1 MGSLFGG
8 STESEVKIPKWLEEQ
23 AKQNL
28 QRAQDV
34 ASIGY
39 TPYYGAEVA
48 AFNPMQQAGFQNTA
62 DASRAFGMS
71 APTDAMAGM
80 PQAQDF
86 GGGVMGYSS
95 APLFED
101 AMSRFRD
108 ARPAQANLIDSFFI
122 DPVGGSQTSGG
133 FGSVNQ
139 NVPSGGGMTADSVFN
154 APPPRAVPD
163 QPTYTQPTY
172 AEPDYIQQQPSQEM
186 PVEQQQILI
195 DEITRANE
203 GLTPQ
208 APSQFEQTANVLYP
222 NVTQPITPETIGGM
236 DFSSPF
242 EGNVPNVTVDTLSQA
257 GQFTPDY
264 YAEAQEP
271 STMDQIGQGLGT
283 LGRNLVDSSTLGIL
297 TDFGNDMMP
306 NTITSDSLSDM
317 IFGEQTPLSNS
328 QLVAADG
335 VNVLSGEMNQGLD
348 SVNQFLQDT
357 SQYGSP
363 NVQMQP
369 QFETI
374 VVDDRPTLT
383 VPTDFYQTG
392 SMIDQSTA
400 SQSPTRNLFEMLDEQ
415 QTAKDKAKEL
425 EARRQRMFGRMR

>member
-8 STESEVKIPKWLEEQ
+8 STESEVKIPAWLEEQ

-62 DASRAFGMS
+62 DASSAFGLS
-71 APTDAMAGM
+71 APSNAMAGM

-101 AMSRFRD
+101 AMSRFRN

-122 DPVGGSQTSGG
+122 DPVNGGQTSGG

-139 NVPSGGGMTADSVFN
+139 SVPSGGGIGATGGMTEDSVFG
-154 APPPRAVPD
+154 AQPPRAVPD
-163 QPTYTQPTY
+163 STVNQPAYN
-172 AEPDYIQQQPSQEM
+172 QQA
-186 PVEQQQILI
+186 QQQIMQ
-195 DEITRANE
+195 DELAQANQ

-208 APSQFEQTANVLYP
+208 VPSQFDQTMNALYP
-222 NVTQPITPETIGGM
+222 NVTQPITAETIGGM

-242 EGNVPNVTVDTLSQA
+242 QGNVPEVTVDSLSQV

-264 YAEAQEP
+264 YAQNQDP
-271 STMDQIGQGLGT
+271 SIMDRIGYGAESI
-283 LGRNLVDSSTLGIL
+283 GRNILDNSTIGSLTNLGNRIAPD
-297 TDFGNDMMP
+297 TVTTG
-306 NTITSDSLSDM
+306 SLSDM
-317 IFGEQTPLSNS
+317 IFGQQTPMSNS

-335 VNVLSGEMNQGLD
+335 VNMFDGEMNQGFND
-348 SVNQFLQDT
+348 INQFLQDT
-357 SQYGSP
+357 SQYGQP
-363 NVQMQP
+363 NLQMQP

-374 VVDDRPTLT
+374 MVNDRPVLE
-383 VPTDFYQTG
+383 VPNDFYQTG
-392 SMIDQSTA
+392 SMMSQSAA
-400 SQSPTRNLFEMLDEQ
+400 SQNPTRSLFEQLDEQ
-415 QTAKDKAKEL
+415 QSLKDKAKEM
-425 EARRQRMFGRMR
+425 EARRQNMFGRMR

>member
-8 STESEVKIPKWLEEQ
+8 STESEVKIPEWLEEQ

-28 QRAQDV
+28 QRAQNV
-34 ASIGY
+34 ASVGY

-62 DASRAFGMS
+62 DASSAFGLS
-71 APTDAMAGM
+71 APSNAMAGM

-101 AMSRFRD
+101 AMSRFRN

-122 DPVGGSQTSGG
+122 DPVNGGQTSGG

-139 NVPSGGGMTADSVFN
+139 SVPSGGGIGATGGMTEDSVFG
-154 APPPRAVPD
+154 AQPPRAVPD
-163 QPTYTQPTY
+163 STVNQPAYN
-172 AEPDYIQQQPSQEM
+172 QQA
-186 PVEQQQILI
+186 QQQIMQ
-195 DEITRANE
+195 DELAQANQ

-208 APSQFEQTANVLYP
+208 APSQFDQTMNALYP
-222 NVTQPITPETIGGM
+222 NVTQPITAETIGGM

-242 EGNVPNVTVDTLSQA
+242 QGNVPEVTVDSLSQA

-264 YAEAQEP
+264 YAQAQDP
-271 STMDQIGQGLGT
+271 SIMDRIGYGAESI
-283 LGRNLVDSSTLGIL
+283 GRNLLDNSSVGALTNLGNRIAPD
-297 TDFGNDMMP
+297 TVTTG
-306 NTITSDSLSDM
+306 SLSDM
-317 IFGEQTPLSNS
+317 IFGQQTPLSNS

-335 VNVLSGEMNQGLD
+335 VNMFDGEMNQGFD
-348 SVNQFLQDT
+348 DINQFLQDT
-357 SQYGSP
+357 SQYGQP
-363 NVQMQP
+363 NLQTQP

-374 VVDDRPTLT
+374 MVNDRPVLE
-383 VPTDFYQTG
+383 VPNEFYQMG
-392 SMIDQSTA
+392 SMIDQSSA
-400 SQSPTRNLFEMLDEQ
+400 SQSPTRSLFEQLDEQ
-415 QTAKDKAKEL
+415 QSLKDKAKEM
-425 EARRQRMFGRMR
+425 EARRQNMFGRMR